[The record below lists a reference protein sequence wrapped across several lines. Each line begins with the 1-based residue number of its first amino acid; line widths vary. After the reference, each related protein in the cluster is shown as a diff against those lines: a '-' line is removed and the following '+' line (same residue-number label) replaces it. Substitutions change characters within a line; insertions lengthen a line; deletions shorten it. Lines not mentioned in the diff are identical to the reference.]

1 MRESFT
7 HEMQAKLMLVS
18 LIKYTIM
25 APFGLL
31 TFFLALLENS
41 LHGLLIPQS
50 IMVHIISVHTT
61 NKNA

>member
-7 HEMQAKLMLVS
+7 PEMQAKCVS
-18 LIKYTIM
+18 SIKYTIM

-31 TFFLALLENS
+31 TSLLALLENS
-41 LHGLLIPQS
+41 LHRLLIPES
-50 IMVHIISVHTT
+50 IMVHIISVHIR

>member
-1 MRESFT
+1 MRETFT
-7 HEMQAKLMLVS
+7 SEMQEKCVS
-18 LIKYTIM
+18 SIKYTIV

-31 TFFLALLENS
+31 TFLLALLENS

-50 IMVHIISVHTT
+50 IMVRIILVHTR